1 MNASEEY
8 LRQCAGVIAAVA
20 EQKEVIDQVADCFAA
35 TILKGRMV
43 HLFGSGH
50 SRIMV
55 EEMWPRYGSYP
66 GWNPI
71 VELSLTF
78 HNLATG
84 ANGQRQAM
92 YLENVAG
99 FAGRILR
106 NFDITGEDSAFIIS
120 SSGTSVVPVEMA
132 EGLQAK
138 GVKVVAM
145 ISKVHS
151 EASSAK
157 REDGKRLSDFA
168 DLVLDTG
175 APVGDA
181 AISIEGLAEK
191 VAPLS
196 TVGGAILVN
205 AIKAEVAERL
215 TKGGAPP
222 RVLAAACTVGAE
234 RSTELFEGAYDEH
247 SRRMAKLY
255 ENLGTDS

>member
-1 MNASEEY
+1 MKASGDY
-8 LRQCAGVIAAVA
+8 LTKCGEVLTAVLQQQDKIDRIADRFA
-20 EQKEVIDQVADCFAA
+20 ES
-35 TILKGRMV
+35 ILRGRMV

-55 EEMWPRYGSYP
+55 EEMWPRYGSFP

-92 YLENVAG
+92 FLENVAD
-99 FAGRILR
+99 FAGKILR
-106 NFDITGEDSAFIIS
+106 NFDIASDDSALIIS

-132 EGLQAK
+132 EELQEK
-138 GVKVVAM
+138 GVTVVGM
-145 ISKVHS
+145 LSQKHS
-151 EASSAK
+151 DASEAK
-157 REDGKRLSDFA
+157 REDGKKLGDFSDM
-168 DLVLDTG
+168 VLDTG

-181 AISIEGLAEK
+181 AVEISGLTEK

-196 TVGGAILVN
+196 TLGGVALVN

-215 TKGGAPP
+215 VKGGASPK
-222 RVLAAACTVGAE
+222 VLAAACTAGAD
-234 RSTELFEGAYDEH
+234 RSKELFEAAYDEH

-255 ENLGTDS
+255 ENLGT

>member
-1 MNASEEY
+1 MKASADY
-8 LRQCAGVIAAVA
+8 LRQCEGILTTVRQQEDLIDEVAGI
-20 EQKEVIDQVADCFAA
+20 FAR
-35 TILKGRMV
+35 TILSGRMV

-55 EEMWPRYGSYP
+55 EEIWPRYGSFP

-92 YLENVAG
+92 FLENVPG
-99 FAGRILR
+99 FAARILR
-106 NFDITGEDSAFIIS
+106 NFDIGEEDSALIIS

-132 EGLQAK
+132 EELQRNGVTVVGLVSQK
-138 GVKVVAM
+138 
-145 ISKVHS
+145 HS
-151 EASSAK
+151 EASAAK
-157 REDGKRLSDFA
+157 RGDGKKLGDFSDY
-168 DLVLDTG
+168 LLDTG

-181 AISIEGLAEK
+181 AVEVNGLVEK

-196 TVGGAILVN
+196 TVGGVMLVN
-205 AIKAEVAERL
+205 AIKAEVAVRL
-215 TKGGAPP
+215 VKGGAPP
-222 RVLAAACTVGAE
+222 SVLAASCTVGAD
-234 RSTELFEGAYDEH
+234 RSTELFEAAYDEH

-255 ENLGTDS
+255 ENLGASS